1 MKISTSIL
9 SLILIITIPMHG
21 SYESAR
27 TNGIIG
33 ASVVL
38 VGGGT
43 LILCRRSY
51 STFDKVFETVGG
63 LALIAA
69 GFAGIVLS
77 GEISRKIEKLYY
89 K

>member
-1 MKISTSIL
+1 MKITTALL
-9 SLILIITIPMHG
+9 SLLLITTIPMRA

-38 VGGGT
+38 VAGGT
-43 LILCRRSY
+43 LLISRRSY
-51 STFDKVFETVGG
+51 STFDKVFETIGG

-77 GEISRKIEKLYY
+77 GEVSRKIEKLYH